1 MAGVMDSVNQRT
13 QLVGQNR
20 LELLLF
26 RLNGSQLYGINVFKV
41 KEVLQCPRLTVM
53 PKSSQVVRGVA
64 NIRGGTIPILD
75 LALATGRHALRDIA
89 NSFVIIT
96 EYNTKVQGFLVHSV
110 ERIVNMNW
118 ESIHPPPK
126 GTGRDHYL
134 TAVTRVDNQ
143 LVEIIDVEKILAEV
157 APTSE
162 DISEGVLDADTQ
174 ARAVSKR
181 VLVVDDSSVA
191 RKQLVRCL
199 ETVGVE
205 VLALND
211 GRQALDYL
219 NQIVEAG
226 GHPGSDL
233 LMVISDIEMPEM
245 DGYTLTA
252 EIRNDPRMQD
262 LHILLHTSLSGVF
275 NQAMV
280 KKVGA
285 DDFLAKFR
293 PDDLAARVSERI
305 KAVDGATA

>member
-1 MAGVMDSVNQRT
+1 MDSVNQRT

-26 RLNGSQLYGINVFKV
+26 RLDGKQLYGINVFKV
-41 KEVLQCPRLTVM
+41 KEVLQCPKLTIM
-53 PKSSQVVRGVA
+53 PKSSKIVRGVA
-64 NIRGGTIPILD
+64 NIRGGTIPIMD
-75 LALATGRHALRDIA
+75 LAMATGSTGMISLV

-118 ESIHPPPK
+118 EEIHPPPK

-157 APTSE
+157 APVSE
-162 DISEGVLDADTQ
+162 EISVGVIDAEVQ
-174 ARAVSKR
+174 HKAVSLR
-181 VLVVDDSSVA
+181 VLTVDDSSVA
-191 RKQLVRCL
+191 RKQVSRCL

-205 VLALND
+205 VVALND

-219 NQIVEAG
+219 LKMVAEG
-226 GHPGSDL
+226 KKPEEEF
-233 LMVISDIEMPEM
+233 LMMISDIEMPEM

-252 EIRNDPRMQD
+252 AIRNDPRLQKM
-262 LHILLHTSLSGVF
+262 HITLHTSLSGVF

-293 PDDLAARVSERI
+293 PDDLAARVVARI
-305 KAVDGATA
+305 KAAE

>member
-26 RLNGSQLYGINVFKV
+26 RLDGSQLYGINVFKV

-53 PKSSQVVRGVA
+53 PKSSPVVRGVA

-75 LALATGRHALRDIA
+75 LSMATGRRGLREID

-118 ESIHPPPK
+118 EEIHPPPK

-134 TAVTRVDNQ
+134 TAVTRVDKQ

-162 DISEGVLDADTQ
+162 DISEGVVDSDTQ
-174 ARAVSKR
+174 ASAVTKR

-191 RKQLVRCL
+191 RKQLIRCL

-219 NQIVEAG
+219 QQMLDAG
-226 GHPGSDL
+226 GRPDQEL

-252 EIRNDPRMQD
+252 EIRHDPRLQD

-280 KKVGA
+280 RKVGA
-285 DDFLAKFR
+285 NDFLAKFR
-293 PDDLAARVSERI
+293 PDDLAARVVERI
-305 KAVDGATA
+305 KAVDAR

>member
-1 MAGVMDSVNQRT
+1 MAGVMDTVDRRT

-26 RLNGSQLYGINVFKV
+26 RLDGSQLYGINVFKV

-53 PKSSQVVRGVA
+53 PKSNHVVRGVA

-75 LALATGRHALRDIA
+75 LSLATGRQALRDLA
-89 NSFVIIT
+89 QSFVIIT

-110 ERIVNMNW
+110 ERIVNLNW
-118 ESIHPPPK
+118 EEILPPPK

-134 TAVTRVDNQ
+134 TAVTRVDGRM
-143 LVEIIDVEKILAEV
+143 VEIIDVEKVLAEV

-162 DISEGVLDADTQ
+162 RISDGVLDAEVQ
-174 ARAVSKR
+174 RRAPGKR

-191 RKQLVRCL
+191 RKQLLRCL

-205 VLALND
+205 VLALPD

-219 NQIVEAG
+219 RQMVEAG
-226 GHPGSDL
+226 SRPADEL
-233 LMVISDIEMPEM
+233 LMLISDIEMPEM

-252 EIRNDPRMQD
+252 EIRNDSRLHD

-280 KKVGA
+280 RKVGA

-293 PDDLAARVSERI
+293 PDDLAARVMERI
-305 KAVDGATA
+305 RAVDAR

>member
-26 RLNGSQLYGINVFKV
+26 RLDGPQLYGINVFKV
-41 KEVLQCPRLTVM
+41 KEVLQCPKLTIM
-53 PKSSQVVRGVA
+53 PKSSPVVRGVA

-75 LALATGRHALRDIA
+75 LSMATGKRPLGDLQG
-89 NSFVIIT
+89 SFVIIT
-96 EYNTKVQGFLVHSV
+96 EYNTKVQGFLVRSV

-118 ESIHPPPK
+118 EEIHPPPK

-134 TAVTRVDNQ
+134 TAVTRLDEK

-162 DISEGVLDADTQ
+162 VISAGVIDVEVQ
-174 ARAVSKR
+174 GKAVSQH
-181 VLVVDDSSVA
+181 VLIVDDSSVA
-191 RKQLVRCL
+191 RKQVMRCL
-199 ETVGVE
+199 QTVGVE
-205 VLALND
+205 VTALND
-211 GRQALDYL
+211 GRQALDFL
-219 NQIVEAG
+219 RAMVDEGKSPEQE
-226 GHPGSDL
+226 L
-233 LMVISDIEMPEM
+233 LMIISDIEMPEM

-252 EIRNDPRMQD
+252 AIRSDPRMQK

-285 DDFLAKFR
+285 NDFLAKFR
-293 PDDLAARVSERI
+293 PDDLASRVVERV
-305 KAVDGATA
+305 KAG

>member
-26 RLNGSQLYGINVFKV
+26 RLDGKQLYGINVFKV
-41 KEVLQCPRLTVM
+41 KEVLQCPKLTIM
-53 PKSSQVVRGVA
+53 PKSSKIVRGVA
-64 NIRGGTIPILD
+64 NIRGGTIPIMD
-75 LALATGRHALRDIA
+75 LAMATGSTGMISLV

-118 ESIHPPPK
+118 EEIHPPPK

-157 APTSE
+157 APVSE
-162 DISEGVLDADTQ
+162 EISIGVIDAEVHHK
-174 ARAVSKR
+174 AVSLR
-181 VLVVDDSSVA
+181 VLTVDDSSVA
-191 RKQLVRCL
+191 RKQVSRCL

-205 VLALND
+205 VVALND

-219 NQIVEAG
+219 LKMVAEG
-226 GHPGSDL
+226 KKPEEEF
-233 LMVISDIEMPEM
+233 LMMISDIEMPEM

-252 EIRNDPRMQD
+252 AIRNDPRMQKM
-262 LHILLHTSLSGVF
+262 HITLHTSLSGVF

-293 PDDLAARVSERI
+293 PDDLAARVVARI
-305 KAVDGATA
+305 KAAE

>member
-1 MAGVMDSVNQRT
+1 MAGVLDSVNQRT

-26 RLNGSQLYGINVFKV
+26 RLEGKQLYGINVFKV
-41 KEVLQCPRLTVM
+41 KEVLQCPKLTLM
-53 PKSSQVVRGVA
+53 PKSSPIVRGVA

-75 LALATGRHALRDIA
+75 LSMATGAAPLANTA

-96 EYNTKVQGFLVHSV
+96 EYNTKIQGFLVHSV

-118 ESIHPPPK
+118 EDIHPPPK

-134 TAVTRVDNQ
+134 TAVTRIDNQ

-157 APTSE
+157 APVSE
-162 DISEGVLDADTQ
+162 NISAGVVTEEVTHKAL
-174 ARAVSKR
+174 SLR
-181 VLVVDDSSVA
+181 VLTVDDSSVA
-191 RKQLVRCL
+191 RKQVTRCL
-199 ETVGVE
+199 QTVGVE
-205 VLALND
+205 VTALND
-211 GRQALDYL
+211 GRQALDFL
-219 NQIVEAG
+219 RKLVDEG
-226 GHPGSDL
+226 KKPEEEF
-233 LMVISDIEMPEM
+233 LMMISDIEMPEM

-252 EIRNDPRMQD
+252 EIRSDPRMQK
-262 LHILLHTSLSGVF
+262 LHIILHTSLSGVF

-293 PDDLAARVSERI
+293 PDDLAARVVDRI
-305 KAVDGATA
+305 RAADIS

>member
-26 RLNGSQLYGINVFKV
+26 RLDGKQLYGINVFKV
-41 KEVLQCPRLTVM
+41 KEVLQCPRLTIM
-53 PKSSQVVRGVA
+53 PKSSKIVRGVA
-64 NIRGGTIPILD
+64 NIRGGTIPIMD
-75 LALATGRHALRDIA
+75 LAMATGSTGMISLV

-118 ESIHPPPK
+118 EEIHPPPK

-157 APTSE
+157 APVSE
-162 DISEGVLDADTQ
+162 EISIGVIDAEVHHK
-174 ARAVSKR
+174 AVSLR
-181 VLVVDDSSVA
+181 VLTVDDSSVA
-191 RKQLVRCL
+191 RKQVSRCL

-205 VLALND
+205 VVALND

-219 NQIVEAG
+219 LKMVAEG
-226 GHPGSDL
+226 KKPEEEF
-233 LMVISDIEMPEM
+233 LMMISDIEMPEM

-252 EIRNDPRMQD
+252 AIRNDPRMQKM
-262 LHILLHTSLSGVF
+262 HITLHTSLSGVF

-293 PDDLAARVSERI
+293 PDDLAARVVARI
-305 KAVDGATA
+305 KAAE